1 VTIFNKL
8 DENLSL
14 TPSYAA
20 NPAIHSWAEYD
31 YFCGGGNQ
39 MAMVGYALFQG
50 YYSQENSS
58 LAGKPMQLAPFVE
71 LPCATWPDPTSI
83 VFLPHNDTAK
93 VYGTGGGGIV
103 EPISV
108 PATTESCST
117 NGGTTNCGAGTGLF
131 GYWNTS
137 APLNFQQAA
146 VGSPFF
152 RYLPLGEYT
161 LAVQDVWNQTVY
173 AHFQVVPMTR
183 LECPSGQTAGYGF
196 GTVTVSSSSPAI
208 ICVEVYYYSFS
219 AITLNLTDALQ
230 VQAVQ
235 SNRTFSGDSNFI
247 ITPSQSQLVIGASS
261 NVNEGTLVAFA
272 VTVRRPEHVHARCP
286 GAGGLRILRPSC
298 GRRRAT
304 KLCAGYRRVL
314 YLQHVV
320 SRPDHSPRD
329 TIWIGK
335 RRPRLPDSRR
345 DKFDQVICLTTIKAS
360 QRSAIG
366 RNLVAIVAIAVVIL
380 GGLSRTRSGLKFAKG
395 YR

>member
-1 VTIFNKL
+1 VSLNATTIASGRALGAQVTIFNKL

-173 AHFQVVPMTR
+173 AHFQVVPLTR
-183 LECPSGQTAGYGF
+183 LECPSGQTAGSGF

-272 VTVRRPEHVHARCP
+272 VTARAGASGTYELGLLPSQSGALNTYMFGVQEPEDC
-286 GAGGLRILRPSC
+286 GYYGL
-298 GRRRAT
+298 
-304 KLCAGYRRVL
+304 
-314 YLQHVV
+314 
-320 SRPDHSPRD
+320 
-329 TIWIGK
+329 
-335 RRPRLPDSRR
+335 
-345 DKFDQVICLTTIKAS
+345 
-360 QRSAIG
+360 
-366 RNLVAIVAIAVVIL
+366 LVAGDGQPNYAQATGGCFTYNTSSAGLITVPGIPYGLESGDLDFRIVGVTN
-380 GGLSRTRSGLKFAKG
+380 STR
-395 YR
+395 